1 MRFFSVFR
9 YFYKKIKVH
18 FAFSVKYDI
27 LLNNYIR
34 FARKVTVFVDFPG
47 FSTYFWVQFA
57 YWVENSSEV
66 KIYTNRTR
74 FLPLFRVNIHLGR
87 VSEHSNTRAKTL
99 RHATEMGVE
108 EAVCKQGETGCPFLI
123 APSDIP
129 SIVPWTEP
137 VRQLY
142 QFIFVLQDFPDRC
155 LLSTGST
162 GIWVSAVLSP

>member
-18 FAFSVKYDI
+18 FAFPVKYDI

-74 FLPLFRVNIHLGR
+74 FLPLFRVNIHSGAWVNTQTPGR
-87 VSEHSNTRAKTL
+87 KRSGTRLRWESRRQSANKAKQAAGSSSRTQIFHQLFHGQSRYGSCISLFSCFRIFPIDVYYRQAVRASEPR
-99 RHATEMGVE
+99 
-108 EAVCKQGETGCPFLI
+108 P
-123 APSDIP
+123 
-129 SIVPWTEP
+129 
-137 VRQLY
+137 Y
-142 QFIFVLQDFPDRC
+142 
-155 LLSTGST
+155 
-162 GIWVSAVLSP
+162 

>member
-1 MRFFSVFR
+1 MSSSFLIFSYNDPSLIVLSESDRSNLIAMSCCLSPCF
-9 YFYKKIKVH
+9 
-18 FAFSVKYDI
+18 
-27 LLNNYIR
+27 LLL
-34 FARKVTVFVDFPG
+34 F
-47 FSTYFWVQFA
+47 
-57 YWVENSSEV
+57 
-66 KIYTNRTR
+66 IYTIKKKRSQNLHESNSFFASFSCKYT
-74 FLPLFRVNIHLGR
+74 FGR

-123 APSDIP
+123 AHSDIP

-162 GIWVSAVLSP
+162 GI